1 MVVASGGRLI
11 PGNTGGR
18 PAPVGWSAGGSQVK
32 NLFSSR
38 SVVAE
43 PGVVSKA
50 CRESCCFL
58 FCTQSTI
65 TVTSETEK
73 EKENTL
79 LLKDKRLKHK
89 SCVFI
94 FIFTNVCL

>member
-1 MVVASGGRLI
+1 MNRASSQLTGDSAVAPRTTREGGVLVASGGRLI

-18 PAPVGWSAGGSQVK
+18 PAPVGWSTGGSQVK

-50 CRESCCFL
+50 CREREREL
-58 FCTQSTI
+58 R
-65 TVTSETEK
+65 
-73 EKENTL
+73 TL
-79 LLKDKRLKHK
+79 L
-89 SCVFI
+89 
-94 FIFTNVCL
+94 

>member
-1 MVVASGGRLI
+1 MAPRTTREGGVVVASGGRLI

-50 CRESCCFL
+50 CRERELL
-58 FCTQSTI
+58 FSVLHPVNHYGYIQDGEGEREYFITQG
-65 TVTSETEK
+65 
-73 EKENTL
+73 
-79 LLKDKRLKHK
+79 
-89 SCVFI
+89 
-94 FIFTNVCL
+94 